1 MTQTADPF
9 SGLTVSE
16 LVSQRPARARVFEKY
31 GIDYCC
37 GGKIPLADACAAK
50 NLDPSQ
56 VAGALL
62 ASDNAIPDTRDWSSA
77 PLAQLVTHIE
87 QTHHA
92 FLRAELPRLDF
103 FTNKI
108 ANKHGNDRPF
118 LVELRRAF
126 VDFKTEREQQMS
138 YEEEILFPRIR
149 QLDAPLFP
157 GAATPVKDSIASMIR
172 DHDVAL
178 RALADMRR
186 VTSNYTP
193 HEGCCPTYGAVFAS
207 LAELESDV
215 HLHIHKEN
223 NILFPRAIAKE
234 HAQNNRS

>member
-1 MTQTADPF
+1 MTHLDTPF
-9 SGLTVSE
+9 SGFTVSQ
-16 LVSQRPARARVFEKY
+16 LVSQRPARARIFEKY

-50 NLDPSQ
+50 SLDLAR
-56 VAGALL
+56 VTADLL
-62 ASDNAIPDTRDWSSA
+62 AADNAAPDTRDWSAA
-77 PLAQLVTHIE
+77 PLDELVTHIE

-126 VDFKTEREQQMS
+126 VAFKTEREQQMS

-157 GAATPVKDSIASMIR
+157 GKSAPVKDSIASMLR
-172 DHDVAL
+172 DHDEAL
-178 RALADMRR
+178 AALADMRR
-186 VTSNYTP
+186 LTSDYTP
-193 HEGCCPTYGAVFAS
+193 HEGCCATYGAVFAS
-207 LAELESDV
+207 LAELEADV

-223 NILFPRAIAKE
+223 NLLFPRAIAKE
-234 HAQNNRS
+234 RAQNNRS